1 MSAAPQSPS
10 VPSFATTDLC
20 DANEARFA
28 AGSMHVL
35 HPVFRSFGRHP
46 RFCGSIET
54 VRCFEDNSAV
64 RTALEQ
70 PGNARVL
77 VVDGA
82 GSLRCAL
89 LGGNLAQL
97 AERNGW
103 VGVVVN
109 GCVRDVLEID
119 ACAIGVRALAT
130 HPRRS
135 DKRGVGS
142 IGTTVEI
149 GGVRIAPGHW
159 CYVDEDGLLVS
170 EAPLL

>member
-1 MSAAPQSPS
+1 MSA
-10 VPSFATTDLC
+10 VPPAASFATADLC
-20 DANEARFA
+20 DANEARLA
-28 AGSMHVL
+28 AGELHVL
-35 HPVFRSFGRHP
+35 HPVFRAFGRNA
-46 RFCGSIET
+46 RFAGPIET

-70 PGNARVL
+70 PGKGRVL

-97 AERNGW
+97 AQRNGW
-103 VGVVVN
+103 SGAVVH
-109 GCVRDVLEID
+109 GCVRDVVEID

-135 DKRGVGS
+135 DKRGNGS
-142 IGTTVEI
+142 IGTLVEI
-149 GGVRIAPGHW
+149 AGVRIAPGHW
-159 CYVDEDGLLVS
+159 CYADEDGILVS
-170 EAPLL
+170 HAALL